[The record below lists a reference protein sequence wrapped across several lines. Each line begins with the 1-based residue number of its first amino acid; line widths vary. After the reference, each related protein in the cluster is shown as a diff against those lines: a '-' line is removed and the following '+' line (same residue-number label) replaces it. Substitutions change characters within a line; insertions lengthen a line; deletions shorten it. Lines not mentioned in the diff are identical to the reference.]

1 METKT
6 YILLAGAWHCAW
18 YWHTVKMGLEKKG
31 YRVIAVD
38 LPGHGVNKMS
48 LSKQNLESYARY
60 VSGILIQ
67 EEKPVILVGHSMSGG
82 VACQVA
88 EYCPQ
93 NIEKLVI
100 LSGFLLKDGESI
112 NGLQNGIKPTN
123 WQNINEMGIG
133 KLSADRKVTYLDP
146 EFVWKKCYSDL
157 KDSKIKEEVLG
168 HLGGE
173 AIAAQWQVAK
183 LGKNLARVHKA
194 YIKSLQD
201 EMLSL
206 ALQEKM
212 IQRGVDQVYTIN
224 AGHNSF
230 LTAPMQLMDIF
241 LNIAKYEK

>member
-18 YWHTVKMGLEKKG
+18 YWHTVKTALEKKG
-31 YRVIAVD
+31 HRAIAVD
-38 LPGHGVNKMS
+38 LPGHGANKMS
-48 LSKQNLESYARY
+48 LSEQNLESYARY
-60 VSGILIQ
+60 VSGVLIQ
-67 EEKPVILVGHSMSGG
+67 EERPVILVGHSMSGG
-82 VACQVA
+82 VVCQVA

-112 NGLQNGIKPTN
+112 NGLQHGIKPTN
-123 WQNINEMGIG
+123 WQNINEIGIG
-133 KLSADRKVTYLDP
+133 RLSADRKVTYLDP
-146 EFVWKKCYSDL
+146 AFVWEKCYSDL
-157 KDSKIKEEVLG
+157 KDSTIKEEVLG

-173 AIAAQWQVAK
+173 AIAAQWQAAK
-183 LGKNLARVHKA
+183 LGKNFDCVYKV

-201 EMLSL
+201 TILPL

-224 AGHNSF
+224 AGHTSF
-230 LTAPMQLMDIF
+230 LTAPMQLIDI
-241 LNIAKYEK
+241 LLDLVK